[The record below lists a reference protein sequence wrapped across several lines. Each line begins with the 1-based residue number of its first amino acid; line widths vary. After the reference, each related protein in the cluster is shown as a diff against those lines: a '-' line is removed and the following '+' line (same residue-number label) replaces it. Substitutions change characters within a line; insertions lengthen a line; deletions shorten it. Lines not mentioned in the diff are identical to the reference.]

1 LDAEVARV
9 VGVET
14 VLPGRVVEEAEGLVT
29 VEVDGLRLA
38 AVGSECIVKDVFVCI
53 RAEDVVLEPAQ
64 SGVTSARNHLLGH
77 VIDIQSVGALA
88 KVRIDC
94 GFLLTALVTRSA
106 LLDLG
111 LQPGVSVKAAIKAG
125 AVHLIPR

>member
-1 LDAEVARV
+1 M
-9 VGVET
+9 
-14 VLPGRVVEEAEGLVT
+14 PGRVLEEAEGLVP
-29 VEVDGLRLA
+29 VEVGGLRLA
-38 AVGSECIVKDVFVCI
+38 AIGSEGLAQDVFVCI

-77 VIDIQSVGALA
+77 VTDIQSVGALA
-88 KVRIDC
+88 KVRVDC

-111 LQPGVSVKAAIKAG
+111 LQPGVPVKAAVKAG
-125 AVHLIPR
+125 AVHLISR